1 MSYVIFLPCR
11 SGSKRVKNKSTK
23 KFLKF
28 KLGLFEIKI
37 NQLIKLNVDKII
49 VSTNIKDIFKYLKK
63 LNSKKIILDKRP
75 NNLCKSST
83 TTDDLIKYV
92 PRIVKNGHVIWTHVT
107 SPLFDANDYRKAINI
122 YKKKIKLGSHDSLMS
137 VNDIKKFIWFDNKP
151 LNYATKKTKWPF
163 TQEVKPIKEIDSAIF
178 INSIENYKKY
188 NDRIGKKPFL
198 FENYDFANIDIDDEK
213 DFRIAE
219 LIYKKFKG

>member
-1 MSYVIFLPCR
+1 MKYVVFLPCR
-11 SGSKRVKNKSTK
+11 SGSQRIKNKSIK

-49 VSTNIKDIFKYLKK
+49 VSTDIKDIFKYLKK
-63 LNSKKIILDKRP
+63 FNSKKIILDKRP
-75 NNLCKSST
+75 KNLCSSKT

-92 PRIVKNGHVIWTHVT
+92 PKIIKDGHVIWTHVT
-107 SPLFDANDYRKAINI
+107 SPFFSQKDYRKAINL
-122 YKKKIKLGSHDSLMS
+122 YKRKIKLGSYDSLMS
-137 VNDIKKFIWFDNKP
+137 VNCNKKFIWFNNKP
-151 LNYATKKTKWPF
+151 LNYDRKKRKWPF
-163 TQEVKPIKEIDSAIF
+163 TQKIKPITEINSAIF

-188 NDRIGKKPFL
+188 NDRIGNKPFL
-198 FENYDFANIDIDDEK
+198 FKNSGFTNIDIDEEK

-219 LIYKKFKG
+219 LVYQKYIR